1 VLHEDPAFGSLPGH
15 SRPVRSPYG
24 TPEHPLY
31 PRRRRTGGLNLLPMM
46 LLLALGI
53 GATSIIGEHL
63 TAPEP
68 DVVLGTGLAFSADG
82 LVLVPY
88 DRNGSGGL
96 VAEATAG
103 MFAARLAAVDLASGE
118 TRWDVRLADELAWD
132 AAVVAAGVEY
142 AYVATEDGLQIRDL
156 DDGSLVTAGGAVPGL
171 ESAGPGTAAYGFDP
185 AAGAVVALDVDGGLH
200 TIDLDGLEA
209 APAGEAVTEAWTGR
223 LSAEGTLPEIGGMTS
238 TEASVGEDRTLRVEP
253 TAEDSLG
260 GVLVIEGHG
269 IEGRGGRR
277 VLGTRA
283 YYGAGIVLDHTAAA
297 AVGEIAVGEIDVG
310 EIDVDGLIRDILE
323 DPAAAVDLAL
333 PDNAAAGAT
342 TGHALVE
349 HRPDPGAEGFALTVI
364 DLKTGRAT
372 ASVAT
377 ADHLGRSLTG
387 PGGHTV
393 VLTTAAD
400 GAWLSELVIVAPD
413 GSIDRVD
420 FGDLDLLGRPDLGR
434 NL

>member
-1 VLHEDPAFGSLPGH
+1 MFHEDPLPAR

-24 TPEHPLY
+24 TPEHPLS
-31 PRRRRTGGLNLLPMM
+31 PRRRRTGGLGLLPMM
-46 LLLALGI
+46 LLLGLGI
-53 GATSIIGEHL
+53 GGTSIIGEHL

-68 DVVLGTGLAFSADG
+68 DVVLRTGIAFSVDG

-88 DRNGSGGL
+88 DRNGPGGL
-96 VAEATAG
+96 IADTTTSL
-103 MFAARLAAVDLASGE
+103 FAARLAAVDVASGE
-118 TRWDVRLADELAWD
+118 TRWDVQLADELQWD
-132 AAVVAAGVEY
+132 AAVVAAGAEY
-142 AYVATEDGLQIRDL
+142 AYVATQDGLQIRDL

-185 AAGAVVALDVDGGLH
+185 AAGAVVALDVDGGFH
-200 TIDLDGLEA
+200 TIDLDALEA
-209 APAGEAVTEAWTGR
+209 VPAGEAVTEAWTGR
-223 LSAEGTLPEIGGMTS
+223 LSAEGTLPEVGGMTS
-238 TEASVGEDRTLRVEP
+238 TEASVGEERTLRVEP

-260 GVLVIEGHG
+260 GRLVIERRG
-269 IEGRGGRR
+269 IEGRGTEGKGGRR
-277 VLGTRA
+277 VLGART

-297 AVGEIAVGEIDVG
+297 APG
-310 EIDVDGLIRDILE
+310 EIDVDGLVRDILE

-333 PDNAAAGAT
+333 PRNAAAGAT

-364 DLKTGRAT
+364 DLETGRAT

-413 GSIDRVD
+413 GSIDRTG

-434 NL
+434 DL

>member
-1 VLHEDPAFGSLPGH
+1 VFREDPAFGSLPAR

-24 TPEHPLY
+24 TPEHPLH
-31 PRRRRTGGLNLLPMM
+31 PRRRRTGGLGLLPMM
-46 LLLALGI
+46 LLLGLGI
-53 GATSIIGEHL
+53 AATSILGEHL

-88 DRNGSGGL
+88 DRNGPGGL
-96 VAEATAG
+96 VAEATGG
-103 MFAARLAAVDLASGE
+103 MFTARLAAVDLASGE

-142 AYVATEDGLQIRDL
+142 AYVATEEGLQVRDL

-185 AAGAVVALDVDGGLH
+185 AAGAVVALDVDGGFH
-200 TIDLDGLEA
+200 TIDLDMLEA
-209 APAGEAVTEAWTGR
+209 VPAGEAVTEAWTGR
-223 LSAEGTLPEIGGMTS
+223 LDAEGTLPEPGGMTS
-238 TEASVGEDRTLRVEP
+238 TEASLGDGRTLRVEP
-253 TAEDSLG
+253 TADDALG
-260 GVLVIEGHG
+260 GILVIE
-269 IEGRGGRR
+269 IRGTESRGTGGKGDRR

-297 AVGEIAVGEIDVG
+297 AG
-310 EIDVDGLIRDILE
+310 EIDVDGLVQDLLE
-323 DPAAAVDLAL
+323 DPAAAADLAL

-349 HRPDPGAEGFALTVI
+349 HSPDPGAEGFALTVV
-364 DLKTGRAT
+364 DLETGRAT

-377 ADHLGRSLTG
+377 ANHLGRSLTG

-393 VLTTAAD
+393 VLAAAAD
-400 GAWLSELVIVAPD
+400 GVWLSELVIVAPD
-413 GSIDRVD
+413 GSIDRAG

>member
-1 VLHEDPAFGSLPGH
+1 MFHEDPASGSLPAR

-68 DVVLGTGLAFSADG
+68 DVVLRTGLAFSADG

-96 VAEATAG
+96 IAEATAG

-118 TRWDVRLADELAWD
+118 TRWDVQLEDELAWD

-142 AYVATEDGLQIRDL
+142 AYVATEEGLQIRDL

-209 APAGEAVTEAWTGR
+209 APAGETVTEAWTGR

-238 TEASVGEDRTLRVEP
+238 TEASVSEERTLRVEP

-277 VLGTRA
+277 VLGTRT

-297 AVGEIAVGEIDVG
+297 APG
-310 EIDVDGLIRDILE
+310 EIDVDGLVQDILE

-333 PDNAAAGAT
+333 PANAAAGAT

-364 DLKTGRAT
+364 DLKTGRET

>member
-1 VLHEDPAFGSLPGH
+1 VFHDDPAFDSLPAR

-24 TPEHPLY
+24 TPEHPLH
-31 PRRRRTGGLNLLPMM
+31 PRRRRTGGLGLLPMM

-53 GATSIIGEHL
+53 GATSIVGEHL

-68 DVVLGTGLAFSADG
+68 DVVLRTGLAFSADG

-88 DRNGSGGL
+88 DRNGPGGL

-103 MFAARLAAVDLASGE
+103 MFATRLAAVDLASGE
-118 TRWDVRLADELAWD
+118 TRWDVRLADELRWD

-142 AYVATEDGLQIRDL
+142 AYVATEDGLQVRDL

-171 ESAGPGTAAYGFDP
+171 ESAGPGTAAYGFDTG
-185 AAGAVVALDVDGGLH
+185 AGAVVALDVDGGFH
-200 TIDLDGLEA
+200 TVDLDALEA
-209 APAGEAVTEAWTGR
+209 APADEAVTEAWTGR
-223 LSAEGTLPEIGGMTS
+223 LSAEGALPEVGGMTS
-238 TEASVGEDRTLRVEP
+238 TEASVGEERTLRVEP

-260 GVLVIEGHG
+260 GVLVIEGRGTEGGG
-269 IEGRGGRR
+269 IEGGGGRR

-297 AVGEIAVGEIDVG
+297 APG
-310 EIDVDGLIRDILE
+310 EIDVDDLVQDILE
-323 DPAAAVDLAL
+323 DPASAVDLAL

-364 DLKTGRAT
+364 DLETGRAT

-413 GSIDRVD
+413 GSIDRTD

>member
-1 VLHEDPAFGSLPGH
+1 MLREDPAFGSLPAR

-31 PRRRRTGGLNLLPMM
+31 PRRRPTRGSGMFTVT

-53 GATSIIGEHL
+53 GAASIIGEHL

-68 DVVLGTGLAFSADG
+68 DVVLGTGIAFSADG

-88 DRNGSGGL
+88 DRNGPGGL
-96 VAEATAG
+96 AEATAG

-118 TRWDVRLADELAWD
+118 TQWDVRLADELAWD

-142 AYVATEDGLQIRDL
+142 AYVATEEGLQIRDL

-171 ESAGPGTAAYGFDP
+171 ESAGPGTAAYGFEP

-283 YYGAGIVLDHTAAA
+283 YYGAGIVLDHAAA
-297 AVGEIAVGEIDVG
+297 AVPG
-310 EIDVDGLIRDILE
+310 EIDVDGLVQEILE

-364 DLKTGRAT
+364 DLETGRAT